1 MFNPSVYIWWFAS
14 FILWT
19 VSDSF
24 EVESIIVPLI
34 VVSLFALLTKTYR
47 ITGIQYL
54 LFFSISL
61 ASLLGFT
68 ETLTGSHAESS
79 NALLYGLS
87 FYTASMAYLIAQKKF
102 EYQYIL
108 PISNPLLLSTGPIA
122 LFFKSI
128 GYKSL
133 RQRFEYYSPFIV
145 VGVFMFQ
152 VVGSPLTNFF
162 FLIDNTD
169 VVSTIIFAAIFELF
183 VYANF
188 CGLSLLIYGL
198 FGLFGYRIPLNFK
211 QPFSCSNIIDFWKG
225 WHVSLSQVLKV
236 LFYNPIR
243 KRYSL
248 FLALFVVYVA
258 SAMWHGVTANFLLW
272 GLFHALFFW
281 LSIRLLKF
289 KNFLLPLILLP
300 FIIVIGRMIF
310 ADNDTARLLDKLTFS
325 FNGFGAFDSLLS
337 VTTHSLVSLLFGVTI
352 IASEFLFQ
360 NANIMRKRNYKFLRT
375 PLSLL
380 ILCVLGV
387 LFVSDVGVDYAVYG
401 QR

>member
-300 FIIVIGRMIF
+300 FIIVIGRMIC